1 MPRHPQYQHKWLV
14 KKHRQMVRRFTT
26 LVVKIV
32 GKRVPRKGFQSSQ
45 QFQVWHWPQLLQ
57 PIGMFSFLGCNM
69 IIHHTYVDSY
79 PIITMKGAPVWS
91 LNHLPDPI
99 EVQVPY
105 FFSGQYRVKIENNI
119 WHMIAKIN
127 TVVNNI
133 IHQLIIHQDTIE
145 SLHTLIEW
153 YIGYSMYFF
162 LRTLT

>member
-1 MPRHPQYQHKWLV
+1 MSHHPQYQHKWLV
-14 KKHRQMVRRFTT
+14 KKKKTRQIVHRFTT
-26 LVVKIV
+26 LVVKECQEKDSSPLNSFKFDID
-32 GKRVPRKGFQSSQ
+32 GKS
-45 QFQVWHWPQLLQ
+45 QLLQ
-57 PIGMFSFLGCNM
+57 PTGMFSFLGCNV

-99 EVQVPY
+99 DVQVPY

-133 IHQLIIHQDTIE
+133 IHQLIINQDTIE